1 MATHTSKLDSDRL
14 MPDARPRTPVQLAL
28 SRLRLRHPALA
39 ASLKKVNKTSPQG
52 VEPCYDPEGSEE
64 TPLYA
69 RQEVIMQ
76 AVSKISSVDYSRSL
90 HSCPE
95 PTTWS
100 LTAVDYNSTKPVMAL
115 GSLPDDILLQIIA
128 ACGEGVGLPP
138 ELEAVSALSCL
149 CSDLLRQLYQLQP
162 LVSVQVRTVAQ
173 HFSQG
178 PWRIKLLYTGEP
190 TVAVLQQATHG
201 HVHSIDARRTVLT
214 PAVAERLVP
223 ELLGAGCSLLQLKL
237 EGVKLNGSW
246 AATFGEAA
254 VCSPVLRELQ
264 LDDCRLRGPIPTL
277 RLPALQILWMSGN
290 ALTGGLEPLAGCP
303 ALIELNCSHNQLTGG
318 LEPLQSC
325 PLLQGIDLRCSL
337 IVRPW
342 KMLPSYHP

>member
-1 MATHTSKLDSDRL
+1 
-14 MPDARPRTPVQLAL
+14 
-28 SRLRLRHPALA
+28 
-39 ASLKKVNKTSPQG
+39 
-52 VEPCYDPEGSEE
+52 
-64 TPLYA
+64 
-69 RQEVIMQ
+69 MQ

-100 LTAVDYNSTKPVMAL
+100 LTAVDYDSTKPVMAL

-128 ACGEGVGLPP
+128 ACGEGVGLP

-162 LVSVQVRTVAQ
+162 LVSVQVRTIAQ
-173 HFSQG
+173 RFNQG

-190 TVAVLQQATHG
+190 TVAVLQQATRG

-214 PAVAERLVP
+214 PAVAERVVP

-254 VCSPVLRELQ
+254 VCSTALRTLR
-264 LDDCRLRGPIPTL
+264 LNGCRLRGPLPEL
-277 RLPALQILWMSGN
+277 RQLPALEELCLSNNQLG
-290 ALTGGLEPLAGCP
+290 GGLEPLRGCK
-303 ALIELNCSHNQLTGG
+303 ALLILQLSNNFLTGGLKPLENCLGLAKLSLDDNQLTGD
-318 LEPLQSC
+318 LEPLRACAS
-325 PLLQGIDLRCSL
+325 LQLMHLGRNQLVPTDKDRDHFDKQRLAFARVVPPRGFGGFSL
-337 IVRPW
+337 T
-342 KMLPSYHP
+342 